1 MESKDPRGDAPS
13 EGFETQAIHGGDL
26 DDPFRALT
34 SPLYMT
40 STYTFPS
47 VEAMGS
53 VLSGE
58 REGFVYSRAGNPTV
72 GAMAALV
79 ARLEGGEAGVAFA
92 SGMGAIAA
100 VLFYLAKSRLPL
112 IVSRH
117 LYTGT
122 RHFVSEMLAPLGIPV
137 KEVDLRS
144 TEGNFGEFREAL
156 RAGAGGVFCETPSN
170 PSLDIV
176 DLSAVAAL
184 CAEWGVPLAV
194 DNTFPSPALQN
205 PLRQGAT
212 LVVHSATKYLGG
224 HGDLLGGVAVGS
236 AEVIRKIATVEAP
249 LLGATLSPMNAWL
262 ILRGIKTLALR
273 MEAHTL
279 RATALARFFKEQ
291 SAVVDVRYP
300 GACLSPGPR
309 DRPSPDEG
317 IRGHAVGGLRG
328 GEASPQ
334 LHECPPGDPDRG
346 EPGGP
351 GLSCRAPRH
360 HEPPGVFRP
369 GEGAHGGS
377 RGACSPFR
385 GAGKSRRSFRRCRPG
400 PSEPLEV
407 DSGKPGPL
415 EKDESLP

>member
-273 MEAHTL
+273 MGAHTV

-300 GACLSPGPR
+300 GLASHPGHEIALRQMKGFGGMLSVVFEGAEPARRFMNALRVIRIGVSLGDPASLAEHPATMSHR
-309 DRPSPDEG
+309 GYSARERERMGVPEGLVRLSVGLESPDDLFG
-317 IRGHAVGGLRG
+317 DVDRALR
-328 GEASPQ
+328 
-334 LHECPPGDPDRG
+334 
-346 EPGGP
+346 
-351 GLSCRAPRH
+351 
-360 HEPPGVFRP
+360 
-369 GEGAHGGS
+369 
-377 RGACSPFR
+377 
-385 GAGKSRRSFRRCRPG
+385 
-400 PSEPLEV
+400 
-407 DSGKPGPL
+407 
-415 EKDESLP
+415 SL

>member
-300 GACLSPGPR
+300 GLASHPGHEIALRQMKGFGGMLSVVFEGAEPARRFMNALRVIRIGVSLGDPASLAEHPATMSHR
-309 DRPSPDEG
+309 GYSARERERMGVPEGLVRLSVGLESPDDLFG
-317 IRGHAVGGLRG
+317 DVDRALR
-328 GEASPQ
+328 
-334 LHECPPGDPDRG
+334 
-346 EPGGP
+346 
-351 GLSCRAPRH
+351 
-360 HEPPGVFRP
+360 
-369 GEGAHGGS
+369 
-377 RGACSPFR
+377 
-385 GAGKSRRSFRRCRPG
+385 
-400 PSEPLEV
+400 
-407 DSGKPGPL
+407 
-415 EKDESLP
+415 SL

>member
-273 MEAHTL
+273 MGAHTV

-300 GACLSPGPR
+300 GLASHPGHEIALRQMKGFGGMLSVVFEGAEPARRFMNALRVIRIGVSLGDPASLAEHPATMSHR
-309 DRPSPDEG
+309 GYSARERERMGVPEGLVRLSVGLESPDDLFG
-317 IRGHAVGGLRG
+317 DVDRALRG
-328 GEASPQ
+328 
-334 LHECPPGDPDRG
+334 L
-346 EPGGP
+346 
-351 GLSCRAPRH
+351 
-360 HEPPGVFRP
+360 
-369 GEGAHGGS
+369 
-377 RGACSPFR
+377 
-385 GAGKSRRSFRRCRPG
+385 
-400 PSEPLEV
+400 
-407 DSGKPGPL
+407 
-415 EKDESLP
+415 

>member
-1 MESKDPRGDAPS
+1 MESNGHRGDSPS

-34 SPLYMT
+34 SPVYMT

-47 VEAMGS
+47 VEAMSS

-72 GAMAALV
+72 GAMATLV

-122 RHFVSEMLAPLGIPV
+122 RHFVSGMLEPLGIPV
-137 KEVDLRS
+137 REVDLRS
-144 TEGNFGEFREAL
+144 TDDSLSELREAL

-170 PSLDIV
+170 PTLDIV
-176 DLSAVAAL
+176 DLSSVAAL

-212 LVVHSATKYLGG
+212 LVIHSATKYLGG

-279 RATALARFFKEQ
+279 RATALARLFSGQ
-291 SAVVDVRYP
+291 SAVVEVRYP
-300 GACLSPGPR
+300 GLASHPGHKIALRQMKGSGGMLSVVF
-309 DRPSPDEG
+309 EG
-317 IRGHAVGGLRG
+317 ADQARRFMNALRVIRIGVSL
-328 GEASPQ
+328 
-334 LHECPPGDPDRG
+334 GDPASLAEHPATMSHRG
-346 EPGGP
+346 YAAREREHMGVPE
-351 GLSCRAPRH
+351 GLVRLSV
-360 HEPPGVFRP
+360 G
-369 GEGAHGGS
+369 
-377 RGACSPFR
+377 
-385 GAGKSRRSFRRCRPG
+385 
-400 PSEPLEV
+400 L
-407 DSGKPGPL
+407 
-415 EKDESLP
+415 ESLDDLLGDVDRALRSL

>member
-1 MESKDPRGDAPS
+1 MENHERRGDSPS

-47 VEAMGS
+47 VEAMSS

-58 REGFVYSRAGNPTV
+58 SEGFVYSRAGNPTV
-72 GAMAALV
+72 GAMAKLV

-100 VLFYLAKSRLPL
+100 VLFFLAKSRHPL

-122 RHFVSEMLAPLGIPV
+122 RHFVSGMLEPLGIPV

-144 TEGNFGEFREAL
+144 TDGNFSELREAL

-184 CAEWGVPLAV
+184 CAEHGVPLAV

-212 LVVHSATKYLGG
+212 LVIHSATKYLGG
-224 HGDLLGGVAVGS
+224 HGDLLGGVVVGS
-236 AEVIRKIATVEAP
+236 SELIRKIGTVEAP

-279 RATALARFFKEQ
+279 RATALARFFKEK

-300 GACLSPGPR
+300 GLPSHPGHTIALSQMKGAGGMLSVVFEGADQARRFMNALRVIRIGVSLGDPASLAEHPATMSHRGYASRERERMGVPDGLVR
-309 DRPSPDEG
+309 LSVGLESPDDLLADVD
-317 IRGHAVGGLRG
+317 RALR
-328 GEASPQ
+328 
-334 LHECPPGDPDRG
+334 
-346 EPGGP
+346 
-351 GLSCRAPRH
+351 
-360 HEPPGVFRP
+360 
-369 GEGAHGGS
+369 
-377 RGACSPFR
+377 
-385 GAGKSRRSFRRCRPG
+385 
-400 PSEPLEV
+400 
-407 DSGKPGPL
+407 
-415 EKDESLP
+415 SL

>member
-47 VEAMGS
+47 VEAMSS

-137 KEVDLRS
+137 KEVDLLS
-144 TEGNFGEFREAL
+144 TDGNFGEFREAL

-273 MEAHTL
+273 MGAHTV

-300 GACLSPGPR
+300 GLASHPGHEIALRQMKGFGGMLSVVFEGAEPARRFMNALRVIRIGVSLGDPASLAEHPATMSHR
-309 DRPSPDEG
+309 GYSAREREHMRVPEGLVRLSVGLESPDDLFG
-317 IRGHAVGGLRG
+317 DVDRALR
-328 GEASPQ
+328 
-334 LHECPPGDPDRG
+334 
-346 EPGGP
+346 
-351 GLSCRAPRH
+351 
-360 HEPPGVFRP
+360 
-369 GEGAHGGS
+369 
-377 RGACSPFR
+377 
-385 GAGKSRRSFRRCRPG
+385 
-400 PSEPLEV
+400 
-407 DSGKPGPL
+407 
-415 EKDESLP
+415 SL